1 MDRWGNY
8 KYSAGFYQ
16 IQIIS
21 FLMIGITSDKK
32 ILQGFG
38 SAMRKNTLH
47 NPWDLYSTK
56 IAIEKLDF
64 WGDVLIK
71 PRERNHI
78 LCLEWQL
85 LIIEVRED
93 QIGNVNWKLYLYY
106 LWTQQKDYTKFNWIN
121 KLNYS

>member
-1 MDRWGNY
+1 
-8 KYSAGFYQ
+8 
-16 IQIIS
+16 
-21 FLMIGITSDKK
+21 MIGITDDRK

-47 NPWDLYSTK
+47 SPWDLYSTK

-71 PRERNHI
+71 PRGRLSYFMSGMTAH
-78 LCLEWQL
+78 

-93 QIGNVNWKLYLYY
+93 RIGNANWKLYLYQ
-106 LWTQQKDYTKFNWIN
+106 LWTQQKSKYLTFNYTD
-121 KLNYS
+121 